1 MEEKATDRVLMS
13 EPEVVQIPAG
23 PFLMGTSEAQINLLA
38 RLDERARRWREKGR
52 FDREGP
58 QHTVILATYA
68 IGRYPVTVGE
78 FQRFVEGDGYQSERF
93 WTPSGWAWRQESRRM
108 APDLWD
114 DAVWASDERLPVVGV
129 TWYEAD
135 AYGRWLSAMTG
146 RVYRLP
152 TEAEWEKAARG
163 TGARI
168 FPWGDELDPARCNT
182 REGGLGR
189 TTQVDGM
196 PAGASPYGCLEM
208 GGNASEWTLSKLWPY
223 PYDVQDG
230 REDPEGEE
238 ERVIRGGSWFK
249 PLLRAR
255 VSARGMNDPHF
266 GDNDVGLRIV
276 LEEQEE

>member
-1 MEEKATDRVLMS
+1 MS
-13 EPEVVQIPAG
+13 ELEMIQIPAG
-23 PFLMGTSEAQINLLA
+23 PFLMGTSQAQIDLLA
-38 RLDERARRWREKGR
+38 RLDETARRWRERGR
-52 FDREGP
+52 FDRERP
-58 QHTVILATYA
+58 QHTVSLEAYA

-78 FQRFVEGDGYQSERF
+78 FRRFVEGDGYRGERF
-93 WTPSGWAWRQESRRM
+93 WTHSGWAWCRDVERR

-114 DAVWASDERLPVVGV
+114 DDMWGGDERLPVVGV
-129 TWYEAD
+129 SWYEAD

-146 RVYRLP
+146 WTYRLP

-168 FPWGDELDPARCNT
+168 FPWGDELDTGRCNT
-182 REGGLGR
+182 RERGLAR
-189 TTQVDGM
+189 TMPLGDAA

-208 GGNASEWTLSKLWPY
+208 GGNASEWTLSKLRPY
-223 PYDVQDG
+223 PYDAHDG

-255 VSARGMNDPHF
+255 VSARGMNNPDF
-266 GDNDVGLRIV
+266 TDWDVGFRIV
-276 LEEQEE
+276 AEL